1 MGSEVPVAFVMST
14 DDRNDPF
21 VVAHVMR
28 EKGSSSI
35 MLGSMD
41 CRDEIQTALISLES
55 GDKRALDI
63 LMPALYNELHRLAE
77 ALLSRERQDHTLQPT
92 ALVHEA
98 YLRLIGQYRVDWSCR
113 AQIVGLA
120 ATMMRRILVKY
131 AQTRNAQKRD
141 WGNRIPLEDD
151 LCITASGKPDALM
164 VDAALN
170 KLEQIDSKQ
179 ARIVELRFF
188 SGLSVEETAA
198 VMDLSTATIKREW
211 KIARM
216 WLMREMG

>member
-1 MGSEVPVAFVMST
+1 MADGVQ
-14 DDRNDPF
+14 
-21 VVAHVMR
+21 
-28 EKGSSSI
+28 
-35 MLGSMD
+35 
-41 CRDEIQTALISLES
+41 IQAALACLES
-55 GDKRALDI
+55 GDRSGLDSI
-63 LMPALYNELHRLAE
+63 IPALYQELHRLAE
-77 ALLSRERQDHTLQPT
+77 IMLSRERPDHTLQPT

-98 YLRLIGQYRVDWSCR
+98 YLRLIGQYQVDWNCR
-113 AQIVGLA
+113 AQIIGLA

-151 LCITASGKPDALM
+151 LCITTSGRPDILS
-164 VDAALN
+164 VDAALS
-170 KLEQIDSKQ
+170 KLEEIDERQ

-188 SGLSVEETAA
+188 SGLTVEETAA

-216 WLMREMG
+216 WLLRELE